1 MLPDI
6 KTEEPLSF
14 NLMEPCVWRK
24 GTILGIMM
32 GHSKHWEFDQTPQC
46 FSFQVL
52 KTGVFGYNFQ
62 GYFFFVPK
70 FQYILLD
77 ILFSSQLFS
86 RPSHTI
92 HTLSSGYFQIVS
104 LAWFFVE
111 LLVVSEASDICSVD
125 HGEPWTLYTFKRRPT
140 GTYFL
145 RIWPSVSLISLFWSW
160 RAWII
165 SSLLRVELL

>member
-1 MLPDI
+1 MFGERTQFWASWWATPSTGSL
-6 KTEEPLSF
+6 T
-14 NLMEPCVWRK
+14 
-24 GTILGIMM
+24 
-32 GHSKHWEFDQTPQC
+32 KHPSVSVSRSWKQESSVIIF
-46 FSFQVL
+46 
-52 KTGVFGYNFQ
+52 KAI
-62 GYFFFVPK
+62 FFVPK

-77 ILFSSQLFS
+77 KLFSSQLFS

-92 HTLSSGYFQIVS
+92 HPLSSGYFQIVS

-140 GTYFL
+140 GTHFL

-165 SSLLRVELL
+165 SRLLRVELL